1 MSRDLEI
8 LLGKAPALT
17 ICDAPEGLDAM
28 VIGDLARLSGTG
40 ASGGKG
46 NGLLLHIARDDAR
59 AALITEALGYFA
71 PDVEVVN
78 FPAWDCLPYDRIS
91 PKPEIS
97 AERMSTLARL
107 AGRGGNESGVG
118 PTVVLATVNAALQ
131 RVPTRTIVAE
141 ASFSAHVGNVIELD
155 DLMAFLSRNGFS
167 RAGTVMEPG
176 DFAVRGGIV
185 DVFPPGSEEP
195 VRLDFF
201 GDTLDSVRSFDPE
214 TQRTTKQ
221 LTSVHLVPVS
231 EVPIDELSI
240 QRFRRGYIEAFGAV
254 RGDDPL
260 YESVSAGRK
269 YQGMEHWL
277 PLFHETL
284 ETIFDYVDG
293 ALVTFDPLAEEARG
307 ERLNQIEDYYEA
319 RKSAPELSADKGFA
333 APLYKALEP
342 TKLYMDEEEWKAVL
356 SDFRQRHFTPF
367 SVPESD
373 TVFSLEGK
381 GGRNFAAE
389 RAQEGVNVF
398 DAVIDH
404 IQELQKKGKQVIVA
418 TWTKGSRERMSG
430 VLAEHGLERL
440 SLADTFPVATALR
453 KADVGLSILSL
464 ETGFETGSFAIIGEQ
479 DILGDR
485 LMRRQKSRKAQN
497 FLREA
502 SSLSPG
508 DLVVHIDHG
517 IGRYQGLKTV
527 TVTGDP
533 HECLALTYAGG
544 DRLFLPVENIEL
556 LSRYGSDSETAQ
568 LDRLGG
574 SGWQARKA
582 KLKERIRD
590 IADQLI
596 RIAAERELKTAE
608 VLIPGEGL
616 YQEFCARFPYE
627 ETEDQLNAIEDVVED
642 LAKGRPMDR
651 LVCGDVGFGKT
662 EVALRAAFAAAMSG
676 VQVAVVCPTTLLT
689 RQHYQTFVERFAGWP
704 LKIRQLSRMVPAKDA
719 AAFKKEL
726 ADGQAD
732 IVIGTHALLAK
743 SIKFK
748 RLGLLIVDEEQ
759 HFGVV
764 HKERLKEL
772 KSDVHVLTLTATP
785 IPRTLQMALSGVREL
800 SLIAT
805 PPVDRLA
812 IRTYVTPFDPV
823 VIREALLREHYRG
836 GQSFI
841 VCPRIKDLREMEE
854 YVSEYV
860 PEVKAMVAH
869 GQMASSQLEDIMS
882 SYYDGKFDV
891 LISTTII
898 ESGLDIPRANTMI
911 VHRSQMFG
919 LSQLYQIRGRIGR
932 SKIRAYAYLTYP
944 ARHKLTDNA
953 TKRLEVLQALD
964 SLGAGFN
971 IASHDLDIRGAGN
984 LLGEEQSGQVREV
997 GLELYQDMLEEA
1009 VASLRSGD
1017 KAVETDGVWSPQ
1029 INVGTAVLIP
1039 ESYVPDLDVRL
1050 SLYRRLSEVVGRED
1064 IDAFAAELIDRFGS
1078 LPEEVDMLLKIVEI
1092 KGACRAAGIEKLD
1105 VGPKGAIVTFR
1116 KNQFANPE
1124 GLINYLSVYPDRVRL
1139 RPDHKLVHQ
1148 GSWDDAEDRLAGAAQ
1163 ISRKLSEI
1171 AKESEANPV

>member
-1 MSRDLEI
+1 MTADLKF
-8 LLGKAPALT
+8 LLGKTPSLT
-17 ICDAPEGLDAM
+17 ITDAPEGLDAM
-28 VIGDLARLSGTG
+28 VIGDLARMS
-40 ASGGKG
+40 ASGAGA
-46 NGLLLHIARDDAR
+46 GLVLHVARDDAR
-59 AALITEALGYFA
+59 AAVITEALRFFA

-78 FPAWDCLPYDRIS
+78 FPAWDCLPYDRVS

-97 AERMSTLARL
+97 AERMSALARL
-107 AGRGGNESGVG
+107 ATRIEDHK
-118 PTVVLATVNAALQ
+118 PLVVLATVNAALQ
-131 RVPTRTIVAE
+131 KVPTRESVAE
-141 ASFSAHVGNVIELD
+141 ASFTAHVGNVIELD

-167 RAGTVMEPG
+167 KAGTVMEPG

-185 DVFPPGSEEP
+185 DVFPPGSDEP

-201 GDTLDSVRSFDPE
+201 GDTLETVRRFDPE
-214 TQRTTKQ
+214 TQRTTGQ
-221 LTSVHLVPVS
+221 LTSVVLVPVS
-231 EVPIDELSI
+231 EVPLDEQSI
-240 QRFRRGYIEAFGAV
+240 LRFRQGYVESFGAV

-277 PLFHETL
+277 PLFHESL
-284 ETIFDYVDG
+284 ETLFDYVTG
-293 ALVTFDPLAEEARG
+293 ALVTFDPLAEESRG
-307 ERLNQIEDYYEA
+307 ERIAQIEDYYQA
-319 RKSAPELSADKGFA
+319 RKGAPELSADSGFA
-333 APLYKALEP
+333 APLYKALKPE
-342 TKLYMDEEEWKAVL
+342 TLYLGEEGWKKIL
-356 SDFRQRHFTPF
+356 SEFRQRRFTPF
-367 SVPESD
+367 SEPESVR
-373 TVFSLEGK
+373 VFSLKGK
-381 GGRNFAAE
+381 AGRSFAPE
-389 RAQEGVNVF
+389 RAQDGVNVF
-398 DAVIDH
+398 DAVISH
-404 IQELQKKGKQVIVA
+404 ILDLQKKGKRVIVA
-418 TWTKGSRERMSG
+418 SWTLGSRERMSG
-430 VLAEHGLERL
+430 VLAEHGLERIEI
-440 SLADTFPVATALR
+440 ADTFPEASALR
-453 KADVGLSILSL
+453 KGEVALSILSL
-464 ETGFETGSFAIIGEQ
+464 ETGFETQSFVVIGEQ

-497 FLREA
+497 FLREVN
-502 SSLSPG
+502 SLSPD

-517 IGRYQGLKTV
+517 IGRYQGLKTID
-527 TVTGDP
+527 VTGQP
-533 HECLALTYAGG
+533 HECLALIYAGG

-556 LSRYGSDSETAQ
+556 LSRYGSDDENAQ

-596 RIAAERELKTAE
+596 KIAAERELKKAE
-608 VLIPGEGL
+608 VLMPGEGL

-627 ETEDQLNAIEDVVED
+627 ETEDQLGAIEDVVED

-662 EVALRAAFAAAMSG
+662 EVALRAAFTAAMSG
-676 VQVAVVCPTTLLT
+676 AQVALVCPTTLLA
-689 RQHYQTFVERFAGWP
+689 RQHYKTFIERFAGWP

-719 AAFKKEL
+719 TAYRKEL
-726 ADGQAD
+726 AEGQAD
-732 IVIGTHALLAK
+732 IIIGTHALLAK
-743 SIKFK
+743 SIQFK

-823 VIREALLREHYRG
+823 VVREALLREHYRG

-841 VCPRIKDLREMEE
+841 VCPRITDLREMED
-854 YVSEYV
+854 YVKEYV
-860 PEVKAMVAH
+860 PEVKAIVAH

-882 SYYDGKFDV
+882 AYYDGKFDV

-911 VHRSQMFG
+911 VHRAQMFG

-932 SKIRAYAYLTYP
+932 SKTRAYAYLTYP
-944 ARHKLTDNA
+944 AKRKLTDNA
-953 TKRLEVLQALD
+953 TKRLEVLQSLD

-1017 KAVETDGVWSPQ
+1017 KSVETDGVWSPQ

-1039 ESYVPDLDVRL
+1039 EGYVPDLDVRL
-1050 SLYRRLSEVVGRED
+1050 SLYRRLSEVVGREG
-1064 IDAFAAELIDRFGS
+1064 IDAFASELIDRFGS
-1078 LPEEVDMLLKIVEI
+1078 LPQEVDMLLKIVEI
-1092 KGACRAAGIEKLD
+1092 KGACRTAGIEKLD

-1116 KNQFANPE
+1116 KNAFANPE

-1139 RPDHKLVHQ
+1139 RPDHKLVHT
-1148 GSWDDAEDRLAGAAQ
+1148 GTWDDAEDRLAGAAQ
-1163 ISRKLSEI
+1163 ISKKLASIVEDK
-1171 AKESEANPV
+1171 AA